1 MNRTLKELVKK
12 NGRVY
17 VYLKD
22 SETGNQFMQQAES
35 EGFTFTDGTKPTERC
50 YAEIMAVNR
59 DITINFV
66 GMNGR
71 IAFGSG
77 AESVNGQKLLR
88 VDFAKYANGESDY
101 LYRKSQN

>member
-1 MNRTLKELVKK
+1 MNRTVKELAKK

-17 VYLKD
+17 VYLEN
-22 SETGNQFMQQAES
+22 SEIGNQFMQQAES
-35 EGFTFTDGTKPTERC
+35 EGFTFTDGVRPTERC

-66 GMNGR
+66 GTNGR

-77 AESVNGQKLLR
+77 TKIVGNEEFIR
-88 VDFAKYANGESDY
+88 VDYKKYIDGNNDYTYKVKES
-101 LYRKSQN
+101 

>member
-1 MNRTLKELVKK
+1 MNRTIKELVKK

-17 VYLKD
+17 VYLGD
-22 SETGNQFMQQAES
+22 SETGNQFMKQAES
-35 EGFTFTDGTKPTERC
+35 EGFTFTDGAKPTERC

-77 AESVNGQKLLR
+77 AKIIGNEVLIRIDYK
-88 VDFAKYANGESDY
+88 KYIAGD
-101 LYRKSQN
+101 RKCIYDGNN

>member
-1 MNRTLKELVKK
+1 MNRTLKELVKN

-77 AESVNGQKLLR
+77 AKTIGNEELIR

-101 LYRKSQN
+101 LYRNSQN

>member
-1 MNRTLKELVKK
+1 MERTIKELARM

-22 SETGNQFMQQAES
+22 SEIGNQFMKQAES
-35 EGFTFTDGTKPTERC
+35 EGFTFADGTKPTERC
-50 YAEIMAVNR
+50 YSEIMAINH

-66 GMNGR
+66 GVNGR

-77 AESVNGQKLLR
+77 AKKAGNEELIR
-88 VDFAKYANGESDY
+88 VDYKKYIAGDRSYIYDGNA
-101 LYRKSQN
+101 

>member
-1 MNRTLKELVKK
+1 MNRTIKELVKK

-17 VYLKD
+17 VYLGD
-22 SETGNQFMQQAES
+22 SETGNQFMKQAES
-35 EGFTFTDGTKPTERC
+35 EGFTFTDGAKPTERC

-77 AESVNGQKLLR
+77 AKTIGNEELIRIDYK
-88 VDFAKYANGESDY
+88 KYIARD
-101 LYRKSQN
+101 RKYIYDGNN

>member
-66 GMNGR
+66 GINGR

-77 AESVNGQKLLR
+77 AETVNGQKLLR
-88 VDFAKYANGESDY
+88 VDFAKYAKGESDY
-101 LYRKSQN
+101 LFDTRR

>member
-35 EGFTFTDGTKPTERC
+35 EGFTFTDGAKPTERC

-66 GMNGR
+66 GVNGR

-77 AESVNGQKLLR
+77 AENVNGQKLLR
-88 VDFAKYANGESDY
+88 VDFAKYAKGEPDY
-101 LYRKSQN
+101 IFDTRR

>member
-1 MNRTLKELVKK
+1 MNRTIKELVKK

-17 VYLKD
+17 VYLGD
-22 SETGNQFMQQAES
+22 SETGNQFMKQAES
-35 EGFTFTDGTKPTERC
+35 EGFTFTDGAKPTERC
-50 YAEIMAVNR
+50 YAEIMSVNR

-77 AESVNGQKLLR
+77 AKTVGNEKLIR
-88 VDFAKYANGESDY
+88 VDYKKYITGDKEYIYDGN
-101 LYRKSQN
+101 N

>member
-1 MNRTLKELVKK
+1 MNRTIKELVKK

-17 VYLKD
+17 VYLGD
-22 SETGNQFMQQAES
+22 SETGNQFMKQAES
-35 EGFTFTDGTKPTERC
+35 EEFTFTDGAKPTERC

-66 GMNGR
+66 GINGR

-77 AESVNGQKLLR
+77 AKTIGNEELIR
-88 VDFAKYANGESDY
+88 VDYKKYIAGDRNYIYDG
-101 LYRKSQN
+101 NN